1 MRVVKNVTRV
11 SLSFVCFPDFKN
23 MKADMYSHLLGI
35 WQYSGMLC
43 VLSQPGQR
51 DLDKQTH
58 LDRLTDWRTRGDGLE
73 QLNQANRG
81 QD

>member
-1 MRVVKNVTRV
+1 MSLMRVVKNVTRV

-43 VLSQPGQR
+43 VLSQPG
-51 DLDKQTH
+51 
-58 LDRLTDWRTRGDGLE
+58 
-73 QLNQANRG
+73 
-81 QD
+81 